1 METLFTGILLSL
13 SLCLDIGMVNVA
25 MIDVAMKHGRRAG
38 FILGLGSC
46 FADLF
51 YAILA
56 LLGMR
61 YLLQF
66 PAVQWVTWLGGG
78 SILIYLA
85 WKMAKEALQ
94 DAQRA
99 ETAHPPLPAKHHL
112 FGRGL
117 MLALASPTSI
127 LWFAAVGGALIA
139 QATDGT
145 WFSSAA
151 FLLGVFIGGVAWSL
165 GLVIASHHGGQVMGN
180 RFKQACHAVSALLYV
195 YFAVLV
201 LRNGYLALWLN

>member
-78 SILIYLA
+78 SI
-85 WKMAKEALQ
+85 
-94 DAQRA
+94 
-99 ETAHPPLPAKHHL
+99 
-112 FGRGL
+112 F
-117 MLALASPTSI
+117 
-127 LWFAAVGGALIA
+127 
-139 QATDGT
+139 
-145 WFSSAA
+145 
-151 FLLGVFIGGVAWSL
+151 
-165 GLVIASHHGGQVMGN
+165 
-180 RFKQACHAVSALLYV
+180 
-195 YFAVLV
+195 
-201 LRNGYLALWLN
+201 